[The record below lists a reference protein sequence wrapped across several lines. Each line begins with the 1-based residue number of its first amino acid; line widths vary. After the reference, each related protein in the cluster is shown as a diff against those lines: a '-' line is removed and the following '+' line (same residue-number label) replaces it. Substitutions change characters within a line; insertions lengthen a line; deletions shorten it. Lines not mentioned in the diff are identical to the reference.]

1 MHTDFLNPYNFIPF
15 PEKKAMAYVE
25 EGEKHTGVIEYSIT
39 TKSPLF
45 IPNTTS
51 DKAFEGSVEDHKS
64 FDFYSYTQLN
74 PARTYN
80 QEYQEPVI
88 PGSELRGMLRSVY
101 ETLTDSC
108 MGILNENN
116 YPIMRI
122 QESYQAGLLKRRE
135 NGGYQLV
142 EAEDCIYRKLN
153 KNNPTHDPKKKY
165 LLLYMLEKT
174 LEGSKIYFNKRVRE
188 GKCKSLI
195 ESISTSRDAAHN
207 EEGYLIKG
215 MPDGSIGKKHNCHV
229 FIPQNSKAA
238 EVADQ
243 DIERLKQVLKAY
255 QDEPTASPNSKPYEE
270 YEKQLENFL
279 KGKGNEYFPVYY
291 SKVNEKLLYLAPA
304 CFTKEPSTHTLKELA
319 GDMAPCKALA
329 KNCPACDLFGM
340 VGENNEQASGSKIR
354 FADAYVAEKKEN
366 AAYYDEIITLETLGK
381 PRINNVEFYLQ
392 RPQNADFWNYDYYTV
407 KGRMAI
413 AMGKLRGR
421 KFYWH
426 QNGKKLPKGVEATKL
441 NKTIRPVSSGNVFTG
456 KLFFEGITGKQ
467 LDQLL
472 WLLNGGNSEEQP
484 QNGPLAYKLG
494 MSKPLGMGSVVLR
507 VTKLA
512 EREVRLENDRVVYE
526 LKEECPNIPV
536 YEVAEFSKA
545 VKGDFFTIAALEATN
560 GKLVTYPITADQ
572 QGQTMTEGFKW
583 FQENHIGYDYK
594 KQDSTRMPNKR
605 VQLNREYALPA
616 IKGVKTLPILEATD
630 PNKKP
635 QIQKKDGEAKTS
647 EGGFNGINLSNVM
660 GPKVGDSITCI
671 ITKEP
676 MPDRKVK
683 GKFFAYA
690 SYNGCSV
697 SVFELPAGKRKGNE
711 VKIKVI
717 SASNNKISGVYQG
730 EERDGEGICEF
741 YKSSL

>member
-15 PEKKAMAYVE
+15 PEKKAAAYAE

-51 DKAFEGSVEDHKS
+51 DKAFEGNVEDHKS
-64 FDFYSYTQLN
+64 FDFYSYTQLS

-122 QESYQAGLLKRRE
+122 QESYKAGLLKRRV
-135 NGGYQLV
+135 NGDYQLV

-174 LEGSKIYFNKRVRE
+174 PEGSKVYFNKRVRE

-215 MPDGSIGKKHNCHV
+215 MPDGSIEKKHNCHV

-238 EVADQ
+238 EVTDQ

-255 QDEPTASPNSKPYEE
+255 QEEPTASQNPKPYEE
-270 YEKQLENFL
+270 YEKQLEAFL
-279 KGKGNEYFPVYY
+279 KGKTNEYFPVYY
-291 SKVNEKLLYLAPA
+291 SKVNEELLYLAPA

-340 VGENNEQASGSKIR
+340 MGENNEQASGSKIR

-392 RPQNADFWNYDYYTV
+392 RPENADFWNYDYYTE

-426 QNGKKLPKGVEATKL
+426 QNGKILPKSVEKSKL
-441 NKTIRPVSSGNVFTG
+441 NKTVRPVSSDNVFIG
-456 KLFFEGITGKQ
+456 KLFFDGITGKQ
-467 LDQLL
+467 LEQLL

-484 QNGPLAYKLG
+484 ENGPIAYKLG
-494 MSKPLGMGSVVLR
+494 MGKPLGMGSVVLQ
-507 VTKLA
+507 VTNLT
-512 EREVRLENDRVVYE
+512 ERKISLENERVIYE
-526 LKEECPNIPV
+526 LKAECPEIPV
-536 YEVAEFSKA
+536 YEAAEFSQEVKA
-545 VKGDFFTIAALEATN
+545 DFFTIAALEATKS
-560 GKLVTYPITADQ
+560 KLVTYPITADQ

-583 FQENHIGYDYK
+583 FGENHIGYDYR
-594 KQDSTRMPNKR
+594 KQDSIRMPNKR
-605 VQLNREYALPA
+605 VQLNREYALPS
-616 IKGVKTLPILEATD
+616 IQGVQMLPILTVTEKDDKSKNTNFPKTD
-630 PNKKP
+630 KKS
-635 QIQKKDGEAKTS
+635 A
-647 EGGFNGINLSNVM
+647 GGTNGINLGNLN
-660 GPKVGDSITCI
+660 GHQVGEVLSCKLEKDPI
-671 ITKEP
+671 
-676 MPDRKVK
+676 PDKKLK

-690 SYNGCSV
+690 SYKGQKV
-697 SVFELPAGKRKGNE
+697 SVFELPAGKRKGND
-711 VKIKVI
+711 VKIKVT
-717 SASNNKISGVYQG
+717 SVSGKNIYGNYQ
-730 EERDGEGICEF
+730 E
-741 YKSSL
+741 